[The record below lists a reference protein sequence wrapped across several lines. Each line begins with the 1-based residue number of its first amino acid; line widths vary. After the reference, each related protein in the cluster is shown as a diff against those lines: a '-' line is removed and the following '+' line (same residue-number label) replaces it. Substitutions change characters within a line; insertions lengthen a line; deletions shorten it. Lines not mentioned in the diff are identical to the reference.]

1 MEITE
6 VRIKL
11 MSDNAERLLAFCSM
25 TIDGSFV
32 VRDLKI
38 IRGIKGAFVAMPSRK
53 LTDHCHRCH
62 GKNALQSN
70 YCSQCGQRQRDDRA
84 MKGLDGRAKLYADI
98 AHPINSACRDLI
110 QQRVLEEF
118 ELELVRSKLPGY
130 TCRYDDYDAGEYDL
144 DEAHRWDD
152 IHDRQASSSTRRVDA
167 PALPVVPPPHEIPRS
182 FEPADLS
189 PDEWS
194 GNQGS

>member
-25 TIDGSFV
+25 TIDGCFV

-62 GKNALQSN
+62 GKNALRSA

-84 MKGLDGRAKLYADI
+84 VKGLDGRAKLYADI
-98 AHPINSACRDLI
+98 AHPINSECRDLI
-110 QQRVLEEF
+110 QHRVLEEYD
-118 ELELVRSKLPGY
+118 LELIRSQQPGY
-130 TCRYDDYDAGEYDL
+130 VCRYDDYDAGEYEL
-144 DEAHRWDD
+144 DEAHRWDA
-152 IHDRQASSSTRRVDA
+152 ILDRQASGPTRRIDP
-167 PALPVVPPPHEIPRS
+167 PAQPVVPGPHEIETGRVL
-182 FEPADLS
+182 AQDS
-189 PDEWS
+189 PDEWY
-194 GNQGS
+194 GNKG

>member
-25 TIDGSFV
+25 TIDGCFV

-62 GKNALQSN
+62 GKNALRSN
-70 YCSQCGQRQRDDRA
+70 YCTQCGQRQRDDRA
-84 MKGLDGRAKLYADI
+84 AKGMDGRAKLYADI
-98 AHPINSACRDLI
+98 AHPINSECRDLI
-110 QQRVLEEF
+110 QNRVLHEYEE
-118 ELELVRSKLPGY
+118 ELVRSQLPNY
-130 TCRYDDYDAGEYDL
+130 VCRYDDYDAGEYDL
-144 DEAHRWDD
+144 DEAQRWDA
-152 IHDRQASSSTRRVDA
+152 IHDRQSSSPTRRVDP
-167 PALPVVPPPHEIPRS
+167 PAQSMVPLPHEIDRS
-182 FEPADLS
+182 RAMAESS
-189 PDEWS
+189 PDEWY
-194 GNQGS
+194 GNQS